1 VQLFVT
7 SRVVEPVG
15 RFKSAISRL
24 QSCALIVAIASVA
37 LYADNGREG
46 ASVTSLLTGAQ
57 LIAALTL
64 MATIFAVKRRPEV
77 FRPDGKPVD
86 QQRSGSLWSR
96 YSFHWGV
103 STIKTA
109 GKDKFENADLPA
121 MDHLVRSE
129 NATANFKR
137 MVLNEKKVPLWAHIF
152 WKFRYPFLFQWSA
165 ILFSNFFD
173 VAPAFATLQLLQFLE
188 SRKDLNAIDPTAW
201 KYVAGIVIATVSSR
215 LVDSRIMWSAMAGMF
230 CIPLQI
236 QFSNIDI
243 SLA

>member
-1 VQLFVT
+1 MQLFVT
-7 SRVVEPVG
+7 SRVVEPVV

-24 QSCALIVAIASVA
+24 QSCALIVAIASLA
-37 LYADNGREG
+37 LYADNGHDG
-46 ASVTSLLTGAQ
+46 ASVSRLLTGAQ
-57 LIAALTL
+57 LIAALAL

-77 FRPDGKPVD
+77 FRPDEKPVD

-96 YSFHWGV
+96 YSFHWAM

-109 GKDKFENADLPA
+109 GKDQFDNADLPA
-121 MDHLVRSE
+121 MDHVVRSE

-137 MVLNEKKVPLWAHIF
+137 MVLNEKQLPLWAHIL
-152 WKFRYPFLFQWSA
+152 WKFRHPLLFQWSA

-188 SRKDLNAIDPTAW
+188 SREDLNAIDPTAW

-230 CIPLQI
+230 RAPLQI
-236 QFSNIDI
+236 PFCSIDT
-243 SLA
+243 SRA